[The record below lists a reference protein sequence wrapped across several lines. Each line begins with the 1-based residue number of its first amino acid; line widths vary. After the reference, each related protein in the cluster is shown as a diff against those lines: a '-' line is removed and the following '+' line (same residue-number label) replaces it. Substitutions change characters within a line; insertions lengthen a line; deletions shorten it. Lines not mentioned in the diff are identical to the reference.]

1 MPILN
6 TAARLAAKPFPR
18 VISPKTHAII
28 DYIRAG
34 SFLTT
39 AVWFWGRNKRAG
51 IAALIAGG
59 AELAISLLTNYPG
72 GMKKVID
79 FRTHRDI
86 DFGLAAMTA
95 TLPEFFAFKNEDER
109 KFFMA
114 EGAMIA
120 AVTELT
126 RFPEKAIRAERK
138 YAA

>member
-6 TAARLAAKPFPR
+6 TAAQLAAKPFPR
-18 VISPKTHAII
+18 MISPKTHAII
-28 DYIRAG
+28 DYITAG

-39 AVWFWGRNKRAG
+39 AAWFWGRNKRAA

-59 AELAISLLTNYPG
+59 AELAVSLLTNYPG
-72 GMKKVID
+72 GVKKVIN
-79 FRTHRDI
+79 FRMHRDI
-86 DFGLAAMTA
+86 DFGIAAMTA
-95 TLPEFFAFKNEDER
+95 TLPEFLAFKDEEER

-126 RFPEKAIRAERK
+126 RFPEKAMIAERK